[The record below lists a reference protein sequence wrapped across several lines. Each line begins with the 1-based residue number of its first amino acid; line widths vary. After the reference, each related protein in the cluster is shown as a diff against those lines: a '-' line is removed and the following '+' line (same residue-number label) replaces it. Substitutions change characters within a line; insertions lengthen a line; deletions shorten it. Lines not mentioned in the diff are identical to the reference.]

1 MTVLWIVLGVV
12 AYLLIGLGFVYLLGI
27 PVYSTAEYDEPE
39 FAPLL
44 CALFWPLVA
53 PVVLLLAMLLWL
65 SKLCNW
71 VSNKGAKR

>member
-1 MTVLWIVLGVV
+1 MTVLWIVLVVV
-12 AYLLIGLGFVYLLGI
+12 AYLLIGLGFVYLL
-27 PVYSTAEYDEPE
+27 
-39 FAPLL
+39 LL